1 MKLQLLPLQRPLW
14 RLQRWLEYLRWLLS
28 LPHWLQKP
36 PLSLQLLL

>member
-1 MKLQLLPLQRPLW
+1 LLQLPQCL

-36 PLSLQLLL
+36 PLSLQSLL